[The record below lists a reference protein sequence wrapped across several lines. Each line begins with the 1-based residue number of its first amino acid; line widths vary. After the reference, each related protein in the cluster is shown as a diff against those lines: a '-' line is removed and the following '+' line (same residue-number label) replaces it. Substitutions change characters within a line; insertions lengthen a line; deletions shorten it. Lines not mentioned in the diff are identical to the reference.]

1 MKNNI
6 EQKEIKRW
14 WEAKRQLRWD
24 NIYKGKDYAALKLNN
39 RMNKI
44 LFYFNKLEQK
54 KINILELGFGGGHLA
69 YNLIKKGHTYRG
81 IDVSSNLVRS
91 AKSRCKNLR
100 NRNFSFLCKSID
112 KKLKFPNNHFDAVIV
127 CGVMQY
133 ATKPLFTFKEILRVL
148 KKDSIFICAQSNFLV
163 LRNFFNF
170 RSLINRVYCLF
181 ANEEY
186 EVSNSVRS
194 LFLET
199 KLKKNFKGNL
209 KKKIIKSKFCN
220 KYFIKVKFKFKK
232 RIIFQKKI
240 INIGKKAGFNVTK
253 IDSSGPFF
261 NIGYKNKLALFVSR
275 VLENMNNIFFFSFLN
290 KVNNSFII
298 IFKK

>member
-1 MKNNI
+1 MKNKI

-44 LFYFNKLEQK
+44 LYYFNEEGKK
-54 KINILELGFGGGHLA
+54 KISILELGFGGGHLA
-69 YNLIKKGHTYRG
+69 YNLIKKGHKYKG
-81 IDVSSNLVRS
+81 LDISNNLVKS
-91 AKSRCKNLR
+91 ARDRCKKLKNK
-100 NRNFSFLCKSID
+100 NFSFYCESID
-112 KKLKFPNNHFDAVIV
+112 KKLKFPKDHFDVVII

-133 ATKPLFTFKEILRVL
+133 VTRPLFTFREILRVL

-163 LRNFFNF
+163 MRSFLNLRSF
-170 RSLINRVYCLF
+170 LNRIVCIIL
-181 ANEEY
+181 NEKF
-186 EVSNSVRS
+186 EVSSSYRS
-194 LFLET
+194 ILLET
-199 KLKKNFKGNL
+199 KLKKLFRPS
-209 KKKIIKSKFCN
+209 IKSKIISSQFFN
-220 KYFIKVKFKFKK
+220 KNFVNVNFNFKK

-240 INIGKKAGFNVTK
+240 ITLGNKAGFK
-253 IDSSGPFF
+253 IIKTDSSGPFF
-261 NIGYKNKLALFVSR
+261 RIGYSNKVAFLINKF
-275 VLENMNNIFFFSFLN
+275 LEGMAKYFIFSFLN